1 MSDKVKYLDGF
12 YEDWFLDYASY
23 VILERAVPK
32 QEDGLKP
39 VQRRILHSMF
49 EMHDNRF
56 HKVANIIGH
65 SMKYHPHGDASI
77 GDALVNLTHRSLLI
91 ETQGNFGDIRTGDRA
106 AAPRYIEAKLSN
118 FAIDVAFNHRLTE
131 YQDSY
136 DGRNKEPV
144 QLPMKFPLLLLN
156 GTEGIAVGL
165 STKILPH
172 NFNELIKASISILN
186 NKSFKIFPDFQTG
199 GSIDVDNY
207 KKGKKGGKIRIRS
220 TIEISGKDKLTIKSV
235 PYSSNTTSLI
245 DSIIKANDNG
255 KIKIKNIEDN
265 TAEEVDIAI
274 TLPKGISP
282 TQTIDALY
290 LFTQCEISISPNCCV
305 IKNNTPVFSNINDLL
320 IDSTYKTQKLL
331 QSELEL
337 HKGDLDRR
345 WHLLSL
351 EKIFIEHKIYRL
363 IEDAESWDVVV
374 DIIIDALLP
383 FESKLKTKISNDD
396 IIYLTDLKIKR
407 ISKYDINKTKDKLL
421 KLEHDLDEVINN
433 INHIIDYTILFYER
447 LLKKYGND
455 KNRKSKIEKFDIIKV
470 KQAAL
475 TNKKLYINY
484 DEGFLG
490 FNLKNSALLCECSEF
505 DDIIVFREDG
515 TYLATKVGDKKFIGK
530 NIIYAGLWKKNDR
543 HMVYNVVYL
552 NKDDKKTYIKRFS
565 IESILKDKE
574 YPISKNILNS
584 KILYIT
590 GNPNSESEIIKIN
603 LHFKCAAK
611 KKEFEYDF
619 NDIII
624 KNRFSKGNILTKYP
638 IRKIIQHQLGK
649 STFGGKKIWFDEA
662 IGKLNFD
669 GRGELLGR
677 FEADDNILVVYKTG
691 EYEVSS
697 IDVSK
702 RFNFSNI
709 DILTKLNSETII
721 TSLHYI
727 GNKKSYFIKRFKI
740 ETNQLNKLFLF
751 IDDSRGS
758 KFIKSTDL
766 LNPIFKFNYRLK
778 SGEKKE
784 KLIDII
790 DFIDI
795 KGWKAIGNKLS
806 DYLRMSSFDFYENS
820 EREIA
825 SVLKK
830 DIEDNFD
837 DDSNNDE
844 NSELT
849 LF

>member
-363 IEDAESWDVVV
+363 IEDAESWDIVV
-374 DIIIDALLP
+374 DIIMDALLP

-455 KNRKSKIEKFDIIKV
+455 KNRKSKIEKFDVIKV

-758 KFIKSTDL
+758 KFIKSTNL

>member
-374 DIIIDALLP
+374 DIIMDALLP

-455 KNRKSKIEKFDIIKV
+455 KNRKSKIEKFDVIKV

-709 DILTKLNSETII
+709 DILTKLNSETTI

-758 KFIKSTDL
+758 KFIKSTNL

-784 KLIDII
+784 KLIDVI